1 MERLPYDESNEEN
14 LEQETHMGTSLS
26 SSSFPF
32 LERSED
38 IGLVIHFLG
47 VGGQRRR
54 GCVLYNL
61 PCSPTF
67 RNVIRKDTNE
77 GCAQHPSVLDVSCA
91 WVGALVSGFRPRK
104 GTSQPKSDCLL
115 ARSLRLETEQQKYQQ
130 DLRNHGHSFHH
141 NEHNYS
147 VMAEDVEKFIHQH
160 DLAKCVLIGHS
171 MGAKTAMTVALQSSD
186 LVSALIPVD
195 NAPANAPL
203 KSDFGKYVRGMQE
216 VEAQGI
222 TKQSDAD
229 KILKEY
235 EDALPIRQFL
245 LTNLVRAEDS
255 QKMKFR
261 IPLSVLGPA
270 IPAMADFPFRE
281 PGSVTYDGPTL
292 FIRGTKSNY
301 VSDDMVPAIK
311 KFFPNAEIADVEA
324 GHWLISENPEAFRQA
339 VVKFL
344 QDLP

>member
-1 MERLPYDESNEEN
+1 MSFARVQTRVASSIRAFSTSRVLGSELSYQVFGPEK
-14 LEQETHMGTSLS
+14 EQATRN
-26 SSSFPF
+26 PIVF
-32 LERSED
+32 LHGLFGSKQNNRS
-38 IGLVIHFLG
+38 ISKV
-47 VGGQRRR
+47 
-54 GCVLYNL
+54 
-61 PCSPTF
+61 
-67 RNVIRKDTNE
+67 
-77 GCAQHPSVLDVSCA
+77 
-91 WVGALVSGFRPRK
+91 
-104 GTSQPKSDCLL
+104 L
-115 ARSLRLETEQQKYQQ
+115 ARDLKRQVFTL

-141 NEHNYS
+141 HEHNYS
-147 VMAEDVEKFIHQH
+147 VMAKDVEKFIHQH

-195 NAPANAPL
+195 NAPVNAPL

-216 VEAQGI
+216 VEAQGV

-235 EDALPIRQFL
+235 EESPPIRQFL
-245 LTNLVRAEDS
+245 LTNLVRAEDG

-270 IPAMADFPFRE
+270 IPAMADFPFLE

-292 FIRGTKSNY
+292 FVRGTKSKY
-301 VSDDMVPAIK
+301 VSDDTVPVIK
-311 KFFPNAEIADVEA
+311 KLFPNAEIADVEA

>member
-1 MERLPYDESNEEN
+1 MLFARIQMRVAPAIRAFSTSRALASELSYQVVGPEK
-14 LEQETHMGTSLS
+14 EQASRN
-26 SSSFPF
+26 PIVF
-32 LERSED
+32 LHGLFGSKQNNRS
-38 IGLVIHFLG
+38 IGKV
-47 VGGQRRR
+47 
-54 GCVLYNL
+54 
-61 PCSPTF
+61 
-67 RNVIRKDTNE
+67 
-77 GCAQHPSVLDVSCA
+77 
-91 WVGALVSGFRPRK
+91 
-104 GTSQPKSDCLL
+104 L
-115 ARSLRLETEQQKYQQ
+115 ARDLKRQVFTL

-195 NAPANAPL
+195 NAPINAPL
-203 KSDFGKYVRGMQE
+203 KSDFGKYVQGMQE
-216 VEAQGI
+216 VEAQGV

-229 KILKEY
+229 KLLKEY
-235 EDALPIRQFL
+235 EESLPIRQFL

-292 FIRGTKSNY
+292 FVRGTKSKY
-301 VSDDMVPAIK
+301 VSDDTVPVIK

>member
-1 MERLPYDESNEEN
+1 MAS
-14 LEQETHMGTSLS
+14 LEQTRVASSIRAFSTSRVLGSELS
-26 SSSFPF
+26 YQVFGPEKEQATRNPIVF
-32 LERSED
+32 LHGLFGSKQNNRS
-38 IGLVIHFLG
+38 ISKV
-47 VGGQRRR
+47 
-54 GCVLYNL
+54 
-61 PCSPTF
+61 
-67 RNVIRKDTNE
+67 
-77 GCAQHPSVLDVSCA
+77 
-91 WVGALVSGFRPRK
+91 
-104 GTSQPKSDCLL
+104 L
-115 ARSLRLETEQQKYQQ
+115 ARDLKRQVFTL

-141 NEHNYS
+141 HEHNYS
-147 VMAEDVEKFIHQH
+147 VMAKDVEKFIHQH

-195 NAPANAPL
+195 NAPVNAPL

-216 VEAQGI
+216 VEAQGV

-235 EDALPIRQFL
+235 EESLPIRQFL
-245 LTNLVRAEDS
+245 LTNLVRAEDG

-270 IPAMADFPFRE
+270 IPAMADFPFLE

-292 FIRGTKSNY
+292 FVRGTKSKY
-301 VSDDMVPAIK
+301 VSDDTVPVIK
-311 KFFPNAEIADVEA
+311 KLFPNAEIADVEA

>member
-1 MERLPYDESNEEN
+1 MRVASSIRAFSTSRVLGSELSYQVFGPEK
-14 LEQETHMGTSLS
+14 EQASRNPIL
-26 SSSFPF
+26 F
-32 LERSED
+32 LHGLFGSKQNNRS
-38 IGLVIHFLG
+38 ISKV
-47 VGGQRRR
+47 
-54 GCVLYNL
+54 
-61 PCSPTF
+61 
-67 RNVIRKDTNE
+67 
-77 GCAQHPSVLDVSCA
+77 
-91 WVGALVSGFRPRK
+91 
-104 GTSQPKSDCLL
+104 L
-115 ARSLRLETEQQKYQQ
+115 ARDLKRQVFTL

-141 NEHNYS
+141 EAHNYS
-147 VMAEDVEKFIHQH
+147 IMAEDVEKFIHQH

-171 MGAKTAMTVALQSSD
+171 MGAKTAMTVALQSSE

-195 NAPANAPL
+195 NAPVNAPL

-216 VEAQGI
+216 VEAQGV

-235 EDALPIRQFL
+235 EDSLPIRQFL
-245 LTNLVRAEDS
+245 LTNLIRAEDS

-270 IPAMADFPFRE
+270 ISAMADFPFRE
-281 PGSVTYDGPTL
+281 GSVTYDGPTL
-292 FIRGTKSNY
+292 FVRGTKSKY
-301 VSDDMVPAIK
+301 VSDDTVPVIK

>member
-1 MERLPYDESNEEN
+1 MSFARVQTRVASSIRAFSTSRVLGSELSYQVFGPEK
-14 LEQETHMGTSLS
+14 EQATRN
-26 SSSFPF
+26 PIVF
-32 LERSED
+32 LHGLFGSKQNNRS
-38 IGLVIHFLG
+38 ISKV
-47 VGGQRRR
+47 
-54 GCVLYNL
+54 
-61 PCSPTF
+61 
-67 RNVIRKDTNE
+67 
-77 GCAQHPSVLDVSCA
+77 
-91 WVGALVSGFRPRK
+91 
-104 GTSQPKSDCLL
+104 L
-115 ARSLRLETEQQKYQQ
+115 ARDLKRQVFTLCILSVDDEIAHGLQ

-141 NEHNYS
+141 HEHNYS
-147 VMAEDVEKFIHQH
+147 VMAKDVEKFIHQH

-195 NAPANAPL
+195 NAPVNAPL

-216 VEAQGI
+216 VEAQGV

-235 EDALPIRQFL
+235 EESLPIRQFL
-245 LTNLVRAEDS
+245 LTNLVRAEDG

-270 IPAMADFPFRE
+270 IPAMADFPFLE

-292 FIRGTKSNY
+292 FVRGTKSKY
-301 VSDDMVPAIK
+301 VSDDTVPVIK
-311 KFFPNAEIADVEA
+311 KLFPNAEIADVEA

>member
-1 MERLPYDESNEEN
+1 MSFARIQMRFAPSIRAFSTSRVLGSELSYQVFGPEK
-14 LEQETHMGTSLS
+14 EQASRN
-26 SSSFPF
+26 PIIF
-32 LERSED
+32 LHGLFGSKQNNRS
-38 IGLVIHFLG
+38 ISKV
-47 VGGQRRR
+47 
-54 GCVLYNL
+54 
-61 PCSPTF
+61 
-67 RNVIRKDTNE
+67 
-77 GCAQHPSVLDVSCA
+77 
-91 WVGALVSGFRPRK
+91 
-104 GTSQPKSDCLL
+104 L
-115 ARSLRLETEQQKYQQ
+115 ARDLKRRVFTL

-141 NEHNYS
+141 NEHSYS

-195 NAPANAPL
+195 NAPVNAPL

-216 VEAQGI
+216 VEAQGV

-292 FIRGTKSNY
+292 FVRGTKSKY
-301 VSDDMVPAIK
+301 VSDDTVPVIQ

-324 GHWLISENPEAFRQA
+324 GHWLIAENPEAFRQA

>member
-1 MERLPYDESNEEN
+1 
-14 LEQETHMGTSLS
+14 
-26 SSSFPF
+26 
-32 LERSED
+32 
-38 IGLVIHFLG
+38 
-47 VGGQRRR
+47 
-54 GCVLYNL
+54 
-61 PCSPTF
+61 
-67 RNVIRKDTNE
+67 
-77 GCAQHPSVLDVSCA
+77 
-91 WVGALVSGFRPRK
+91 
-104 GTSQPKSDCLL
+104 
-115 ARSLRLETEQQKYQQ
+115 
-130 DLRNHGHSFHH
+130 
-141 NEHNYS
+141 
-147 VMAEDVEKFIHQH
+147 
-160 DLAKCVLIGHS
+160 
-171 MGAKTAMTVALQSSD
+171 
-186 LVSALIPVD
+186 
-195 NAPANAPL
+195 
-203 KSDFGKYVRGMQE
+203 MQE

-235 EDALPIRQFL
+235 EDVSLSLLRSERVVDQSTRLTPIAQALPIRQFL

-324 GHWLISENPEAFRQA
+324 GHWLISENPEAFRQGMCTIS
-339 VVKFL
+339 VYLLVEFV
-344 QDLP
+344 D

>member
-1 MERLPYDESNEEN
+1 MSFVRIQMRVAPSIRAFSTSRVLGSELSYQVFGPEK
-14 LEQETHMGTSLS
+14 EQASRN
-26 SSSFPF
+26 PIVF
-32 LERSED
+32 LHGLFGSKQNNRS
-38 IGLVIHFLG
+38 ISKV
-47 VGGQRRR
+47 
-54 GCVLYNL
+54 
-61 PCSPTF
+61 
-67 RNVIRKDTNE
+67 
-77 GCAQHPSVLDVSCA
+77 
-91 WVGALVSGFRPRK
+91 
-104 GTSQPKSDCLL
+104 L
-115 ARSLRLETEQQKYQQ
+115 ARDLKRQVFTL